1 MKTRPIRPARLRP
14 DADGHRSH
22 PSGLDDASPLRKDT
36 ADPAREVFLAGNG
49 LPSRWA
55 GRDRFVVLDTGF
67 GVGDGF
73 LATWQAWRED
83 PHRSERL
90 TYVGIDPHPP
100 RLEDLTTAHA
110 RSRHPDLAALLLE
123 AWPPL
128 TANLHPLQFE
138 GGRVRLL
145 LGWGDAGHM
154 LRQMELRFDALFL
167 ETSVLGQE
175 PGTDEAHFIKALA
188 RRAAPDATAASQSV
202 AAPLRDALVSAGF
215 EVKTSHGANEQ
226 TRFTAARF
234 DPRFHP
240 RGPARSEV
248 AVANATGGARRA
260 VVVGA
265 GLAGAWVAHELAGL
279 GWQVTVL
286 DRHAEPASET
296 SGNPAGLFHGTVHD
310 GDGPYARLF
319 RAAALLA
326 QRRLQPLIDNGEVP
340 GQLKGLLRLER
351 HTDAVARMRSLL
363 DAQGLP
369 DDYLQAFDAAQARER
384 AGVPL
389 AHAAWFYPGGGWIA
403 PPDLV
408 RHLLRTPGVRFE
420 GGADVAQLSQVGPVW
435 QLLDAHQAPLAE
447 APVVVL
453 AHGDRTMALTAAMGL
468 DPWPLT
474 RIRGQVTLWPA
485 DQGAPVPL
493 AVPVAGD
500 GYALPL
506 PDGSLL
512 CGATSSDGDDEAPL
526 RQSDHFANLARL
538 ERLTGL
544 SGISAAAATSTGL
557 LGGRVGW
564 RLQAADRLPVVGPV
578 PRPKADWPP
587 GRHDQTRLVPRVP
600 GLYVATAFGARG
612 LTLAPLAAA
621 LLAAQING
629 DPWPL
634 ENDLVEAIDP
644 ARWQV
649 RTVRRGGQA

>member
-1 MKTRPIRPARLRP
+1 V
-14 DADGHRSH
+14 
-22 PSGLDDASPLRKDT
+22 RKDT
-36 ADPAREVFLAGNG
+36 ADAAGEVYLAGNG
-49 LPSRWA
+49 LPTRWA

-67 GVGDGF
+67 GVGNRF
-73 LATWQAWRED
+73 LAAWQTWRED

-100 RLEDLTTAHA
+100 RLEDLAQAHA
-110 RSRHPDLAALLLE
+110 RSLHPDLAALLQE

-128 TANLHPLQFE
+128 TANLHPLQFD

-145 LGWGDAGHM
+145 LGWGDAGHV
-154 LRQMELRFDALFL
+154 LRQLELRFDALFL
-167 ETSVLGQE
+167 DTPMLRQE
-175 PGTDEAHFIKALA
+175 PATDETHFVKALA
-188 RRAAPDATAASQSV
+188 RRAAPGATAASQGVS
-202 AAPLRDALVSAGF
+202 ATLHDALVSAGF
-215 EVKTSHGANEQ
+215 EVQTSPGASEQ
-226 TRFTAARF
+226 TRFTTARF
-234 DPRFHP
+234 APRFHP
-240 RGPARSEV
+240 RGAARSEV
-248 AVANATGGARRA
+248 ACASATAGARRA

-286 DRHAEPASET
+286 DRHAQPASET
-296 SGNPAGLFHGTVHD
+296 SGNPAGLFHGTVHE

-326 QRRLQPLIDNGEVP
+326 QRRLRPLINSGQVP

-351 HTDAVARMRSLL
+351 HADAEARMRSLL
-363 DAQGLP
+363 DDQGLP

-384 AGVPL
+384 SGVPL

-403 PPDLV
+403 PPELV
-408 RHLLRTPGVRFE
+408 RHLLRTPGVHFE
-420 GGADVAQLSQVGPVW
+420 GGADVAQLSQAGTVW
-435 QLLDAHQAPLAE
+435 RLLDAHQAPLAE

-453 AHGDRTMALTAAMGL
+453 AHGDGTMALTAAMGL

-474 RIRGQVTLWPA
+474 RIRGQVTVWPA
-485 DQGAPVPL
+485 VQGAAVPL
-493 AVPVAGD
+493 ALPVAGD

-506 PDGSLL
+506 PDGGLL

-544 SGISAAAATSTGL
+544 QGISAAAATSPGR

-578 PRPKADWPP
+578 PLPKADWPP

-649 RTVRRGGQA
+649 RQVRRDGQA